1 MAVKD
6 VLMIGVL
13 IFTFAI
19 GFFIFHSISN
29 TVINQMI
36 ANPQINSSNATVN
49 VLQGTQRV
57 TARMDYV
64 IFGLFIGLII
74 ALILTSWFI
83 GGNPIFM
90 FIYFIVLV
98 FGIVTSVVLSNVW
111 EEVSTKAI
119 FGTTV
124 ASFPIT
130 NHLMTYLPIYSAII
144 GIVGLVILFAK
155 PALAG
160 NQEGF

>member
-19 GFFIFHSISN
+19 GFFIFHNISN
-29 TVINQMI
+29 TVINQMLT
-36 ANPQINSSNATVN
+36 NPQINSSNATVN

-119 FGTTV
+119 FGTTIN
-124 ASFPIT
+124 AFPIT

-144 GIVGLVILFAK
+144 GIVGLVIMFAK

-160 NQEGF
+160 NAGEF